1 MGPGGLSA
9 LADFLKGAGPDG
21 AGRTVFEVVAMS
33 DRDIEQSHDF
43 IQWLFPLAEPSGA
56 NRRAPVLTTEDVAE
70 VQASGLAQIALAAA
84 TDRMAH
90 FYQRNGHWLVDHD
103 HNHLRI
109 TRIIKSLRLLRGPGE
124 AEDFRRIIL
133 ARDSAAGRP
142 VSAGSRQYW
151 MQA

>member
-1 MGPGGLSA
+1 MSA
-9 LADFLKGAGPDG
+9 IVDFLKGAGTDG

-33 DRDIEQSHDF
+33 DRDLEQVHDF

-56 NRRAPVLTTEDVAE
+56 NRRAPVLAAEDVQAIH
-70 VQASGLAQIALAAA
+70 ASGLAQIALAAG
-84 TDRMAH
+84 TDRMAA
-90 FYQRNGHWLVDHD
+90 FYQRNSHWLVDHD

-124 AEDFRRIIL
+124 AEDFRQIIL
-133 ARDSAAGRP
+133 RRDEQAGRP

-151 MQA
+151 IQA

>member
-1 MGPGGLSA
+1 MSA
-9 LADFLKGAGPDG
+9 LVDFLKGAGTDG
-21 AGRTVFEVVAMS
+21 AGRTVFEVVAMG
-33 DRDIEQSHDF
+33 DQDIEELHDF

-56 NRRAPVLTTEDVAE
+56 NRRAPVLAAGDVEAIH
-70 VQASGLAQIALAAA
+70 ASGLAQIALAAA

-124 AEDFRRIIL
+124 AEDFRQIIL
-133 ARDSAAGRP
+133 RRDDQAGRP

-151 MQA
+151 IQA

>member
-1 MGPGGLSA
+1 MSA
-9 LADFLKGAGPDG
+9 IVDFLKGAGTDG

-33 DRDIEQSHDF
+33 DRDLEDVHDF
-43 IQWLFPLAEPSGA
+43 IQWLFPLSEPSGA
-56 NRRAPVLTTEDVAE
+56 NRRAPVLEPGDVDAIH
-70 VQASGLAQIALAAA
+70 ASGLAQIALAAA

-90 FYQRNGHWLVDHD
+90 FYLRNSHWLVDHD

-124 AEDFRRIIL
+124 AEDFRQIVLR
-133 ARDSAAGRP
+133 RDEQAGRP

-151 MQA
+151 IQA